1 MLELTKPAHDCT
13 LSHITDRITNSRL
26 LTLWSCWNAARNA
39 DLTGGLPYNVA
50 TEQKYLDGDKLFDM
64 KHSFGGPWTQIK
76 LDMLKRYLVAFNTA
90 LQNRPTEQNRFRRI
104 YIDAFAG
111 TGECEIKSD
120 GTTVETIAGSAKI
133 ATDTVPR
140 FDELHLIDLD
150 PAHAAELRRLASGKA
165 EVVVHQADANCALL
179 DIVQGVNWKSSRGV
193 LFLDP
198 YGMTVPWSTLELVA
212 STRALDVWYLFPLS
226 AIYRQAAHDFVK
238 IDDAKLAAL
247 DSVLGTPSWR
257 EAFYETDAQASL
269 LGSEPRLVRKANP
282 GEIATFVH
290 QRLTDVFQ
298 GWVSSPLMLNTARG
312 APLFA
317 LFCCISNPSERAV
330 KLSQRIASHILA
342 MPPPRGR
349 PGVPTFQGIADLF
362 D

>member
-1 MLELTKPAHDCT
+1 
-13 LSHITDRITNSRL
+13 
-26 LTLWSCWNAARNA
+26 
-39 DLTGGLPYNVA
+39 
-50 TEQKYLDGDKLFDM
+50 M

-90 LQNRPTEQNRFRRI
+90 LQNRPTEHNRFRRV

-133 ATDTVPR
+133 AIGTVPA

-150 PAHAAELRRLASGKA
+150 PAHAAELRRLAAGKA
-165 EVVVHQADANCALL
+165 EVVVHQADANHALL
-179 DIVQGVNWKSSRGV
+179 DLVRHGDWRNSRGV

-212 STRALDVWYLFPLS
+212 TTRALDVWYLFPLS
-226 AIYRQAAHDFVK
+226 AIYRQAAHDFVR

-257 EAFYETDAQASL
+257 EAFYQTDAQSSL
-269 LGSEPRLVRKANP
+269 LGSEPRLVRTAPP

-290 QRLTDVFQ
+290 KRLTDVFK
-298 GWVSSPLMLNTARG
+298 GWVGKPLMLNTARG

-330 KLSQRIASHILA
+330 KLSQRIASHILS
-342 MPPPRGR
+342 MPPLRGR
-349 PGVPTFQGIADLF
+349 PGAAAVQGSVGLF
-362 D
+362 G